1 MYVPGYCKPTKLTGL
16 QPRPRARA
24 WRSEVSSGLEL
35 CLGLLMS
42 SSRRAAGSGSSSEA
56 AQVRPAR
63 TSEQRSPL
71 VSAGDVPSSAIAGA
85 AYLLCSLMCCVLLLS
100 RAYMRLLIVLV
111 AVIAPGIVGVII
123 LVLGFIFSALRLALR
138 SAVLQ

>member
-1 MYVPGYCKPTKLTGL
+1 M
-16 QPRPRARA
+16 RAS
-24 WRSEVSSGLEL
+24 RSEVTSGLI
-35 CLGLLMS
+35 GLLILWPGALPWPADELFEARGGLRVVQRGS
-42 SSRRAAGSGSSSEA
+42 PGAPGPHERAAEPPGVRRRRALERHSRR
-56 AQVRPAR
+56 R
-63 TSEQRSPL
+63 
-71 VSAGDVPSSAIAGA
+71 
-85 AYLLCSLMCCVLLLS
+85 LLCSLMCCVLLLS